1 MLSQRS
7 EVRALAAGPV
17 FVLAFVTAVAVRYGE
32 LPGPSG
38 AARLWT
44 LAAMAVAIKTSVF
57 WWKGVFRIRGRHLGF
72 DDLLKIARAAG
83 ISSILFGAAAFC
95 VKTDVPLARG
105 VWLLDW
111 GTTLMFIGGLA
122 AGRRWIAEGGRPG
135 QLLRPRSSED
145 TRTPVLV
152 AGAGTAG
159 DGLLRAIRRDP
170 KSRYRVVGFLSE
182 TKERR
187 GITIGGLPVVGRVA
201 NACTLAGRMDVNEI
215 VLTAGDLSGP
225 TVGQLVRDAKDANL
239 KVTVLPSF
247 EQLLS
252 GAVAMRPRDVQIED
266 LLGRDPVQLDGSR
279 ITGWLA
285 GRTLVVTGSSGSI
298 GSEVCRQLIPFN
310 PARLVLLDQNESAQF
325 FLEREL
331 NALVAARGGDTR
343 IVTRIG
349 DIRDATR
356 MSALF
361 REEKPEVLFHAAAY
375 KHVPLMEQNPGE
387 AVKVN
392 VLGTK
397 MLADL
402 AHQHGLES
410 FVMVSTDK
418 AVNPTSLMGATKR
431 VAELYV
437 QNLAEKSTT
446 RFVTVRFGNVLGS
459 NGSVVPIF
467 KQQIA
472 AGGPVTVTH
481 PDMVRYF
488 MTIPEAAQLIIQAG
502 QQGSGGD
509 VFVLDMG
516 KPVKIVDLAR
526 DLIRLSG
533 LVEGQDVEIQFTGTR
548 PGEKLYEELYLD
560 GEERVPTSHPKILA
574 ADSDTLPL
582 AVVKAAIDDLADRSE
597 LPLAHIEE
605 VIAGLVP
612 TFRKHTLPAGTRK
625 AA

>member
-1 MLSQRS
+1 MLTQRS
-7 EVRALAAGPV
+7 DFRAAVAGPF
-17 FVLAFVTAVAVRYGE
+17 FVVAFVTAVWLRYGE
-32 LPGPSG
+32 LPGPAG
-38 AARLWT
+38 EARLWT
-44 LAAMAVAIKTSVF
+44 LSAVAAAVKCAVF
-57 WWKGVFRIRGRHLGF
+57 WWAGVFRIRARHLGF
-72 DDLLKIARAAG
+72 EDLSKIATAATL
-83 ISSILFGAAAFC
+83 SSVLFAAAAFC
-95 VKTDVPLARG
+95 LQTDVPVARG

-111 GTTLMFIGGLA
+111 GTTLLTVGA
-122 AGRRWIAEGGRPG
+122 AASARRWVAEGGR
-135 QLLRPRSSED
+135 RPLHDRSK
-145 TRTPVLV
+145 TPVLI
-152 AGAGTAG
+152 AGSGPAAET
-159 DGLLRAIRRDP
+159 LLRAIRRDP
-170 KSRYRVVGFLSE
+170 GSRYSAVGFLSE
-182 TKERR
+182 RKEPR
-187 GITIGGLPVVGRVA
+187 GVTIGGLPI
-201 NACTLAGRMDVNEI
+201 AGRIQAACQTAKRLGVDEI
-215 VLTAGDLSGP
+215 VLPSGDLPGNL
-225 TVGQLVRDAKDANL
+225 VGDLVRDAKAAGV

-247 EQLLS
+247 QQLLS
-252 GAVAMRPRDVQIED
+252 GEVALKPRDVQIED
-266 LLGRDPVQLDGSR
+266 LLGRDPVKLE
-279 ITGWLA
+279 TGKIEHWLE
-285 GRTLVVTGSSGSI
+285 GKTLLVTGSSGSI

-310 PARLVLLDQNESAQF
+310 PARLIVVDQNESAQF

-331 NALVAARGGDTR
+331 NGLIAARGGDTQVVPK
-343 IVTRIG
+343 IA
-349 DIRDATR
+349 DIRDGVR
-356 MSALF
+356 MSAMF

-375 KHVPLMEQNPGE
+375 KHVPLMESNPGE

-392 VLGTK
+392 VLGSK
-397 MLADL
+397 LLADL
-402 AHQHGLES
+402 AHQNGLES

-437 QNLAEKSTT
+437 QNLAEKSST

-488 MTIPEAAQLIIQAG
+488 MTIPEAAQLIVQAG
-502 QQGSGGD
+502 QQGKGGD

-516 KPVKIVDLAR
+516 EPVRIVDLAR

-533 LVEGQDVEIQFTGTR
+533 LVEGRDVEIQFSGTR

-574 ADSDTLPL
+574 AGSDKPPM

-612 TFRKHTLPAGTRK
+612 TFREHTLPEGTLRR